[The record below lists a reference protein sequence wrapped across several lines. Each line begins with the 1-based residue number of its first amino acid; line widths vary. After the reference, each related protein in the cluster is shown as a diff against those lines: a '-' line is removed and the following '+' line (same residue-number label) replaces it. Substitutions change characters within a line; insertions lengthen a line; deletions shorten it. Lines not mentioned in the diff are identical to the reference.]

1 MDVKI
6 IVFMIVLGT
15 IAAMSTVGVIFI
27 SAALRESRVMY
38 STLRQYAVENDE
50 HIKHQRKSITNLEDL
65 LNDALDGQLNLISNL
80 EQFTE
85 HMNDADRAIVKNW
98 KISIARVKEVYVDK
112 WRAASRGEVFTDA
125 LDFGA
130 SNKEDSKDG

>member
-1 MDVKI
+1 MDVKL

-27 SAALRESRVMY
+27 SAALRESRVRY
-38 STLRQYAVENDE
+38 ATLRQYAVENDE

-85 HMNDADRAIVKNW
+85 HMNEADRAIVKNW

-125 LDFGA
+125 LDFDTSG
-130 SNKEDSKDG
+130 KEDSKDS